1 MTDQQTTASS
11 GIIAPDDAVAQAAA
25 QARDQGR
32 APGSTRTTHRKA
44 TPWFRQR
51 RFSLPSAAVLLVGTI
66 LLSTGGTESSL
77 FDLAARGPDPKVAS
91 VPQLVP
97 ATATFGMS
105 VRDGKLAFLV
115 TSVQPSS
122 KTVTDRSGATK
133 TAEGMFVVVGVNV
146 TNIGYEPRTLTA
158 TDQFLTGDK
167 GQRFATSAAISS
179 LRGAETVFLEK
190 INPGH
195 TVTDVPLL
203 FDVPAGTI
211 LTSIELHD
219 SPTSTGVRVKLS

>member
-1 MTDQQTTASS
+1 MTDQQTTSS
-11 GIIAPDDAVAQAAA
+11 GIIAPEDAVAQAAA
-25 QARDQGR
+25 QARAQES
-32 APGSTRTTHRKA
+32 APGATRTTHRTA

-51 RFSLPSAAVLLVGTI
+51 RFTLPSAALLLVGTI
-66 LLSTGGTESSL
+66 VVSTGGTESTL
-77 FDLAARGPDPKVAS
+77 FDLAVKEPDPKVAS

-115 TSVQPSS
+115 TSVQPPS

-146 TNIGYEPRTLTA
+146 TNIGSEPRTLTA
-158 TDQFLTGDK
+158 TDQFLTSDN
-167 GQRFATSAAISS
+167 GQRFATSPVISS
-179 LRGAETVFLEK
+179 LAGTETVFLEK

-195 TVTDVPLL
+195 TGYDVPLL

-211 LTSIELHD
+211 PASIELHD
-219 SPTSTGVRVKLS
+219 SLTSTGVRVKLS

>member
-1 MTDQQTTASS
+1 MTDQQTTSSS
-11 GIIAPDDAVAQAAA
+11 GVIAPEDASGQAAA
-25 QARDQGR
+25 QARNQGR
-32 APGSTRTTHRKA
+32 APAATRTTHRKA
-44 TPWFRQR
+44 TPWFRQK
-51 RFSLPSAAVLLVGTI
+51 RFTLPSAAILLVGAI
-66 LLSTGGTESSL
+66 LVSTGGTESSI
-77 FDLAARGPDPKVAS
+77 FDLAARGPDSEVGS
-91 VPQLVP
+91 VPKLVP
-97 ATATFGMS
+97 ATATFGKS

-146 TNIGYEPRTLTA
+146 TNIGYEPRRLTA
-158 TDQFLTGDK
+158 TDQFLTSDK

-179 LRGAETVFLEK
+179 LKGADTVFRDE

-195 TVTDVPLL
+195 TVNDVPLL
-203 FDVPAGTI
+203 FDVPPGTV

-219 SPTSTGVRVKLS
+219 SLSSTGVRVKLS